1 MKQILKTAIPLS
13 LGFIARESE
22 WGVLVV
28 FASAMG
34 SAEVWTILRV
44 QPTGMEQACVWLESS
59 CTSLVGGRGL
69 DLDHCGQWRR
79 GAGGWI

>member
-1 MKQILKTAIPLS
+1 MYEADTVIALS
-13 LGFIARESE
+13 LGFIAR
-22 WGVLVV
+22 VV